1 MARAGSGKFHPGHLW
16 LPLTPTLRMAGS
28 HICIRCRS
36 TTFCEMASGLCATM
50 NQGSQPMAK
59 RQSAAPASISARL
72 EKTIEKDF
80 QSCKELL
87 RAGADRNL
95 WVEDNCKRMKSW
107 QEAAE
112 AGDARGQL
120 LYGLCFH
127 YGHAA
132 ANDDVKCFTA
142 SSGRGNPQG
151 QLSLGRFY
159 RFGPVER
166 FTKAAEQDTKE
177 DRTPCPSKR
186 C

>member
-1 MARAGSGKFHPGHLW
+1 
-16 LPLTPTLRMAGS
+16 
-28 HICIRCRS
+28 
-36 TTFCEMASGLCATM
+36 
-50 NQGSQPMAK
+50 MAK
-59 RQSAAPASISARL
+59 KKTVKKTATKKTATKKTATKKTATKKTVAKKKAVKKKVATSSLSVKL

-80 QSCKELL
+80 QACEELL
-87 RAGADRNL
+87 LFDSGRNE
-95 WVEDNCKRMKSW
+95 WVEKNRKRMAAW

-142 SSGRGNPQG
+142 SSERGNPQG